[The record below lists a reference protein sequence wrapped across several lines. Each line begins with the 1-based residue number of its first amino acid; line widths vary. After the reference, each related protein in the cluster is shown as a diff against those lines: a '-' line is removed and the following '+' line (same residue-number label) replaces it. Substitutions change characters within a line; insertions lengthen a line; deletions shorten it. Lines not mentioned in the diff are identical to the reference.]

1 MIDMRAYSIKV
12 RRSLLK
18 RDLMAGVPMMG
29 LVFLLILAVVFIY
42 VLNMY
47 FMVAPI
53 IILYI
58 VMRILTNKDP
68 WMIDMLIDNIQ
79 QKDIFL
85 P

>member
-1 MIDMRAYSIKV
+1 MRDYSIKV
-12 RRSLLK
+12 RRSLLP

-29 LVFLLILAVVFIY
+29 LVFLLVLTVMFVY

-47 FMVAPI
+47 FMIAPI
-53 IILYI
+53 VILYI

-68 WMIDMLIDNIQ
+68 WMIDMVIDNIQ
-79 QKDIFL
+79 QKDIFI